1 MLFDHKPVEQISE
14 NELRTIIGV
23 KEDEHTEFKGDYN
36 KLFHSDDKVVK
47 QEQYELLKDIA
58 SMANSGG
65 GYIFIGVRT
74 NNDSVAIKFDSIDSN
89 TLARLRQIILDLS
102 VQHIEERIAG
112 LEVKK
117 RTINGSDLLVIR
129 VPSSIR
135 VPHMIKFSNNTH
147 FTRRYQDGKREMTF
161 AEIRSLFNNDFA
173 ERRLTSIEQLL
184 RKITVRTSEPS
195 EVDFFAEHS
204 ISELKDG
211 KEVAN
216 EALSSFLQLNPNPA
230 FYLGVGPRHAEA
242 NQINLSD
249 EKTKKFLWSQSTEDR
264 YKGWNMSIVPRVS
277 LGSNN
282 AKLIMGE
289 RDTAVLSM
297 LGNGHMSFETPLNRS
312 FCWGQSEPEFEKR
325 PRFSPYAVV
334 EFPVS
339 FLRMYKRVIDEFGIS
354 DSEWC
359 LTICYRKPEGYYLAP
374 GHPLNAFFDVGNAI
388 TYDKDENLIV
398 TEIEKGEFVP
408 DEFAYKL
415 LSKVFEKFGFPET
428 SIPFYDDEN
437 STFIFQ

>member
-1 MLFDHKPVEQISE
+1 MLFDHKPVEQITE
-14 NELRTIIGV
+14 DEFRTIIGA

-74 NNDSVAIKFDSIDSN
+74 NNDSVAIKFDSVDSS
-89 TLARLRQIILDLS
+89 TLAKLKQIILDLS

-117 RTINGSDLLVIR
+117 RIVDGSELLVIR
-129 VPSSIR
+129 IPNSVRI
-135 VPHMIKFSNNTH
+135 PHMVKFSNNTH
-147 FTRRYQDGKREMTF
+147 FAKRYQDGKREMTF
-161 AEIRSLFNNDFA
+161 AEIRTLFNNDFA

-184 RKITVRTSEPS
+184 KKITQKNP
-195 EVDFFAEHS
+195 EVSATDFFAEHS
-204 ISELKDG
+204 ISELSDG
-211 KEVAN
+211 KDVSN
-216 EALSSFLQLNPNPA
+216 EALSTFLQQNLTPA
-230 FYLGVGPRHAEA
+230 FYIGAGPRHT
-242 NQINLSD
+242 QSTKISLSD
-249 EKTKKFLWSQSTEDR
+249 EKTKKFLWSESREDR

-277 LGSNN
+277 LGASN
-282 AKLIMGE
+282 AKLIMGDRE
-289 RDTAVLSM
+289 IAVISM
-297 LGNGHMSFETPLNRS
+297 LANGHMSFETLLNRS
-312 FCWGQSEPEFEKR
+312 FCWGQSAGEFERR

-339 FLRMYKRVIDEFGIS
+339 FLRMYKRMIGEFNIN

-359 LTICYRKPEGYYLAP
+359 LTICFRKPKGFYLAP
-374 GHPLNAFFDVGNAI
+374 GHPLSAFFDMSNAV
-388 TYDKDENLIV
+388 TYDKDEDLIV

-408 DEFAYKL
+408 DEFAYNL
-415 LSKVFEKFGFPET
+415 LSKVFAKYGLPET
-428 SIPFYDDEN
+428 SIPFYSDEN
-437 STFIFQ
+437 STFAFQ